1 TQDAAKIIFT
11 GTLSPTIDPAT
22 QQWIDMVTLHTSVG
36 PQTIQYNVTVQDGK
50 FQDTASGE
58 ILYQSE
64 GADPWVIQFYVNLA
78 LQSSTFEELP
88 TEVQTEVQNLSA
100 SGFSFQ
106 QLYADLNTAA
116 LASFVGIA
124 GLDPTSSAATNMVGV
139 LKEYLLLQQT
149 QAQMMFGY
157 AATNPQSTQ
166 QST

>member
-1 TQDAAKIIFT
+1 MGLQQITLNGYHIVVAVTEREINIQLNGWLKKQQSLDIALYYTIAEDGSYVVTTQDAAKIIFT

-78 LQSSTFEELP
+78 LQ
-88 TEVQTEVQNLSA
+88 
-100 SGFSFQ
+100 
-106 QLYADLNTAA
+106 
-116 LASFVGIA
+116 
-124 GLDPTSSAATNMVGV
+124 
-139 LKEYLLLQQT
+139 
-149 QAQMMFGY
+149 
-157 AATNPQSTQ
+157 
-166 QST
+166 